1 MSKAQNL
8 RNPASRFPR
17 PLVSVHP
24 RHALACTA
32 AWVALLAST
41 GVHSQSALPE
51 ATGATTQFPIRG
63 FELNGDIPLSSDET
77 TRILAPFIRPDGTLE
92 TLQKAGASLEAA
104 LKAKGYV
111 LHRVT
116 LPPQEVGNKVSFNVI
131 KFVIGKVTVEGS
143 GAFGD
148 ANIRASLPEL
158 REGEAP
164 NFRALAVQAAIAN
177 ENPSKQVQVSLSE
190 SEEPEKID
198 VKLLTKASAPVT
210 FAASLANTGSEAT
223 GNDRLALVGG
233 HSNLFGLDHQ
243 ASFAY
248 TTSIERAER
257 VKQFGLNYRIP
268 MYRWGG
274 VVGMSYT
281 NSDVEGDFGSFKSSG
296 AGETYG
302 LNYNHYLQPEGGRK
316 TYLSAGLD
324 EKLFKVSKVNG
335 VLIPGQQD
343 RGSRPLSLGYT
354 AKTETDT
361 SVWGLG
367 TELAVNLPGSTG
379 NNLAAYQTEDARIET
394 VNWSILRLNGS
405 YLTGWSS
412 GWLWSVRG
420 QMQYTGS
427 ALISG
432 EQFGLGGSGSVRGV
446 GERVISGDKGVGL
459 STELTT
465 PELTKGLR
473 LLGFVDAGWLSSLN
487 TAASSS
493 GKAETDQLAS
503 LGLGLRY
510 SLGQFSL
517 TADWGHVVTGATLPA
532 SGAAQSKLPRPGDE
546 KIHVNL
552 TARF

>member
-1 MSKAQNL
+1 M
-8 RNPASRFPR
+8 PA
-17 PLVSVHP
+17 
-24 RHALACTA
+24 
-32 AWVALLAST
+32 
-41 GVHSQSALPE
+41 

-63 FELNGDIPLSSDET
+63 FELTGDIPLSSDET

-92 TLQKAGASLEAA
+92 TLQKAGAALEAG
-104 LKAKGYV
+104 LKAQGYA

-116 LPPQEVGNKVSFNVI
+116 LPPQEVGNKVTFNVI

-164 NFRALAVQAAIAN
+164 NFRTLSVQTAIAN

-190 SEEPEKID
+190 SEEAEKID
-198 VKLLTKASAPVT
+198 VKLLTKASAPMT

-233 HSNLFGLDHQ
+233 HSNLFGRDHQ

-268 MYRWGG
+268 VYRWGG
-274 VVGMSYT
+274 VVGLSYT

-302 LNYNHYLQPEGGRK
+302 ANYNHYLQPDGGRK
-316 TYLSAGLD
+316 TYLSASLD
-324 EKLFKVSKVNG
+324 EKLFKVSKING
-335 VLIPGQQD
+335 VQVPGQQD
-343 RGSRPLSLGYT
+343 RGSRPLTLGYT
-354 AKTETDT
+354 SKTETDT
-361 SVWGLG
+361 SVWGFG
-367 TELAVNLPGSTG
+367 TELAMNLPGSTG
-379 NNLAAYQTEDARIET
+379 NNLAAYQTEEARIET
-394 VNWSILRLNGS
+394 VDWNILRLNGS
-405 YLTGWSS
+405 YLTALSS
-412 GWLWSVRG
+412 GWLWGMRG

-432 EQFGLGGSGSVRGV
+432 EQFGLGGVSSVRGV

-473 LLGFVDAGWLSSLN
+473 LLGFVDAGWLNSLN

-503 LGLGLRY
+503 VGLGLRF
-510 SLGQFSL
+510 SSGQFSL

-532 SGAAQSKLPRPGDE
+532 AGAAQSKLPRAGDE